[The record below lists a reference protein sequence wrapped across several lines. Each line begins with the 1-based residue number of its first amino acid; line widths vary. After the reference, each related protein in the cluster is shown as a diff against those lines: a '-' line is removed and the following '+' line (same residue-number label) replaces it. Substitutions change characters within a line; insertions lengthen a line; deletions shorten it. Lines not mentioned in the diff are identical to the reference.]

1 MPNQPDGHRPQ
12 QPSHHPA
19 QQPAAA
25 PAARRGRPLPQAAV
39 AALLLLACLAGIAAI
54 MAGLL
59 AFLSPTVGQR
69 VEAAPTQLNVVNA
82 GGSGALPPTV
92 GPGGPGVPLTQAAPT
107 APPPSPAVQPVPPV
121 TTGRKVRPTRI
132 AIPDLGVSAPLMR
145 LGVQR
150 SGEIQVPPLRHR
162 NLAGW
167 YRHGPVPG
175 ELGPAVILGHV
186 NNRQG
191 AAVFSRLREMRRGQK
206 ILVTRS
212 DGVVAE
218 FTVDGV
224 EQVSKSTFPTDRV
237 YGNDTRA
244 SLRLITCGGVYNAK
258 RHSYSDNII
267 VYASLSNTRA
277 A

>member
-1 MPNQPDGHRPQ
+1 MTQQPDATRP
-12 QPSHHPA
+12 PRPPA
-19 QQPAAA
+19 PPQPAG
-25 PAARRGRPLPQAAV
+25 PGRPLPRAGLPAV
-39 AALLLLACLAGIAAI
+39 LLLACLAGIAAI

-59 AFLSPTVGQR
+59 AVLSPATTTLEPAQEV
-69 VEAAPTQLNVVNA
+69 TVVNA
-82 GGSGALPPTV
+82 GGGGHLPPTV
-92 GPGGPGVPLTQAAPT
+92 GPGGPGAPLTQAAPT
-107 APPPSPAVQPVPPV
+107 APPPSPAALPVPPV
-121 TTGRKVRPTRI
+121 TTARSVRPVRI

-150 SGEIQVPPLRHR
+150 TGEIEVPPLSRR

-191 AAVFSRLREMRRGQK
+191 AAVFARLREIRRGQK
-206 ILVTRS
+206 IYVTRS

-224 EQVSKSTFPTDRV
+224 EQVSKKTFPTERV
-237 YGNDTRA
+237 YGNTTVA
-244 SLRLITCGGVYNAK
+244 ALRLITCGGVYDRK
-258 RHSYSDNII
+258 RHGYSDNII
-267 VYASLSNTRA
+267 VYATLSNTKA

>member
-1 MPNQPDGHRPQ
+1 MTNQPDGYRPP
-12 QPSHHPA
+12 QPSHPPA
-19 QQPAAA
+19 QPYR
-25 PAARRGRPLPQAAV
+25 PGRVLPR
-39 AALLLLACLAGIAAI
+39 AALPAVLLLACLAGIAAI

-59 AFLSPTVGQR
+59 AFLTPATTTL
-69 VEAAPTQLNVVNA
+69 EAEAPQELNVVNV
-82 GGSGALPPTV
+82 GGTGSYLPPTV

-107 APPPSPAVQPVPPV
+107 APPPSPAASPVPPV
-121 TTGRKVRPTRI
+121 TTGRTVRPVRI

-145 LGVQR
+145 LGVKR
-150 SGEIQVPPLRHR
+150 SGEIQVPPLSRR

-191 AAVFSRLREMRRGQK
+191 AAVFARLREIRRGQK
-206 ILVTRS
+206 IYVTRS

-224 EQVSKSTFPTDRV
+224 EQVSKKTFPTERV
-237 YGNDTRA
+237 YGNTTEA
-244 SLRLITCGGVYNAK
+244 ALRLITCGGVYDRK
-258 RHSYSDNII
+258 RHGYSDNII
-267 VYASLSNTRA
+267 VYATLSHTRA